1 MTNSEM
7 FKAAHAGAREDVA
20 YNAELPVIMRKS
32 YAYYFRLRLLN
43 EQRTKRE
50 ATATLVRGFQVHE
63 GRVWA

>member
-1 MTNSEM
+1 MTNSQM

-20 YNAELPVIMRKS
+20 FDPRYN

-50 ATATLVRGFQVHE
+50 LGATLVRGFQIIE
-63 GRVWA
+63 PRRIWA